1 MGETANRIED
11 VKKKRA
17 ADDTVL
23 AEARHRRNE
32 VLRICRGFPGVLGTF
47 ASGSVAMGVVI
58 DPVEDA
64 DGGMILDRRCYPNLG
79 PDGDGDTPIE
89 VVGDLHEFLGPQV
102 REIWPKTTVHDMKR
116 GVTVRMHEPVLGD
129 QDPYVD
135 VVLAMYRRNA
145 AGLWI
150 PNLAARCWDASH
162 PQYHVELM
170 TSGGRTLRRTRAQT
184 VRLGK
189 VHNKQYSA
197 PALSSFNIVAL
208 VLEAIDSAMPIE
220 EALHR
225 YFEHAAA
232 SLGVRRT
239 EDPAGVSGPIK
250 LETTKDVAV
259 SRLAQ
264 ARDHLAVALA
274 ANDDPEVVAAELHQ
288 VFWTV
293 LPEPTVVSSKAEVA
307 GLLRNGTPRFRST
320 ASGLAVAGA
329 VTAKRSYGGVRG

>member
-1 MGETANRIED
+1 M
-11 VKKKRA
+11 
-17 ADDTVL
+17 
-23 AEARHRRNE
+23 
-32 VLRICRGFPGVLGTF
+32 
-47 ASGSVAMGVVI
+47 
-58 DPVEDA
+58 
-64 DGGMILDRRCYPNLG
+64 
-79 PDGDGDTPIE
+79 
-89 VVGDLHEFLGPQV
+89 
-102 REIWPKTTVHDMKR
+102 
-116 GVTVRMHEPVLGD
+116 
-129 QDPYVD
+129 
-135 VVLAMYRRNA
+135 
-145 AGLWI
+145 
-150 PNLAARCWDASH
+150 
-162 PQYHVELM
+162 
-170 TSGGRTLRRTRAQT
+170 
-184 VRLGK
+184 
-189 VHNKQYSA
+189 
-197 PALSSFNIVAL
+197 AL